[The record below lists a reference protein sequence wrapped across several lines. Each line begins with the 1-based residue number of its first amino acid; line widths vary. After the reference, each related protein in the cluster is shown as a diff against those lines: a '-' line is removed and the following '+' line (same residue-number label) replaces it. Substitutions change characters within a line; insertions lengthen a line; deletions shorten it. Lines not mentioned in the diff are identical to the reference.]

1 MLDVMLKLKDR
12 LNGPDAETF
21 AKTYYARVLVGDI
34 TLKYDAEVYTLSVH
48 NGTIID
54 VIAGIPLTGVDLG
67 VSGAKKDWDQ
77 FAIRKS
83 LTVSTN
89 KMNPNCL
96 AHLGT
101 PLRTRQNFNAVAYLC
116 RVFAEILEGTK

>member
-1 MLDVMLKLKDR
+1 MQDVMLKLKDR
-12 LNGPDAETF
+12 LNGPDADTF
-21 AKTYYARVLVGDI
+21 ANKYYGRVLTGNI
-34 TLKYDAEVYTLSVH
+34 TLKYDEEVYTFAVH
-48 NGTIID
+48 NGKIID
-54 VIAGIPLTGVDLG
+54 VTAGIPLSGVDLG

-77 FAIRKS
+77 FAVRKS

-96 AHLGT
+96 AHMGA